1 MSSKPRV
8 VKDYEKLDP
17 AVLEQ
22 IKLAYPMGFRK
33 HLITFRN
40 AQGDLVSALPFETE
54 DRYYL
59 VRMTVVQAVQFI
71 EDDDDYDED
80 GNLKSK
86 VRKAY
91 TAKHD
96 GGADDD
102 DDDDFDLGLG
112 DDDTDLGFDDDELGG
127 DDDDDGSG
135 GGTVNID
142 DVDVVD
148 PSSL

>member
-1 MSSKPRV
+1 MSNKPRI

-17 AVLEQ
+17 GVLEQ
-22 IKLAYPMGFRK
+22 IKLAYPQGFRK

-59 VRMTVVQAVQFI
+59 VRMTIVQAVKFI
-71 EDDDDYDED
+71 EEDDDYDDD
-80 GNLKSK
+80 GNLKSR

-91 TAKHD
+91 SAKH
-96 GGADDD
+96 GGE
-102 DDDDFDLGLG
+102 DDDFDLG
-112 DDDTDLGFDDDELGG
+112 DDVGFDDDDDLGGG
-127 DDDDDGSG
+127 DDLDSDTVSLDDDM
-135 GGTVNID
+135 
-142 DVDVVD
+142 DVVD

>member
-17 AVLEQ
+17 EVLEQ

-40 AQGDLVSALPFETE
+40 AQGDMVSALPFETD

-59 VRMTVVQAVQFI
+59 VRMTVVQAVKFI

-80 GNLKSK
+80 GNLKPK

-91 TAKHD
+91 TAKHES
-96 GGADDD
+96 GD
-102 DDDDFDLGLG
+102 DDDDFGLGLS
-112 DDDTDLGFDDDELGG
+112 DDDLGFDDDDDLGG
-127 DDDDDGSG
+127 DDDSLG
-135 GGTVNID
+135 GGTVDID